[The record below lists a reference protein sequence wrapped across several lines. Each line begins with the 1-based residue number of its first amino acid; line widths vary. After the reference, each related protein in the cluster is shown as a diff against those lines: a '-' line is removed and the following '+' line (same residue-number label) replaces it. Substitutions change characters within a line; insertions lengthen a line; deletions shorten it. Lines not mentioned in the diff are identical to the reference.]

1 MTPSSRQP
9 KALLEYREIIILS
22 FDSILIL
29 SNGDLSIITWTYFI
43 LKETAKKSK
52 MKMLFASFLKQ
63 V

>member
-29 SNGDLSIITWTYFI
+29 SNDDLSIITWTYFL
-43 LKETAKKSK
+43 LKETANFL
-52 MKMLFASFLKQ
+52 LFASFLKQ